1 MNQPLFPA
9 GRRSFLKASAAGAA
23 GLMLSKIGI
32 TDVYART
39 EAAGW
44 VNGTQINPNIDNL
57 RVVYCTDA
65 AMVTKTPTTWTTQT
79 QNDCINTAQVQTNM
93 DKMAMALAQKADAA
107 TAWSTIFMKPSA
119 KAWNAVTVAIKVN
132 AMNSWITPR
141 IAIIDKVCKELIK
154 LQVQPGNI
162 WIYDQGHVADAT
174 DNTRCTDTYKTAYA
188 LAKLPAGMNIVG
200 ALGTTAMVTVAGVS
214 LPCAGKL
221 ADGSID
227 ILIDLT
233 VNKGH
238 SYDYIGFVTL
248 CMKNHTGSIKLK
260 CPSDFNQ
267 FIAEN
272 QCAPILGTQ
281 SPGVPY
287 RQQLCIIDSLFAT
300 KADAGNIPPDCQPNS
315 IVMGTM
321 APAVDYLTIKNI
333 REKMLG
339 ATVNAAATGFREN
352 FLPAFGYSTTERDNL
367 LSKTPAQNNGKGWVN
382 ALTWAPTAIHANPNR
397 AGTKIMELNINGQK
411 QITLSLPQ
419 DENILGMNI
428 YNAQGKLIRKIDI
441 KNVHSAYW
449 DGCLKSGRSAPNGAY
464 VFSVNGTAGVYSEK
478 FTIAKLF

>member
-1 MNQPLFPA
+1 MNRPLYPA
-9 GRRSFLKASAAGAA
+9 SRRSFLKASAAGAA
-23 GLMLSKIGI
+23 GLMLSNIGI
-32 TDVYART
+32 SDIYAKT
-39 EAAGW
+39 TAGW

-65 AMVTKTPTTWTTQT
+65 AMVTKTPTSWTTQT
-79 QNDCINTAQVQTNM
+79 QNDAINTTQVQANM
-93 DKMAMALAQKADAA
+93 DKMAIALAQKSDAA
-107 TAWSTIFMKPSA
+107 TAWSTIFMKPNA

-132 AMNSWITPR
+132 AMNAMITPR
-141 IAIIDKVCKELIK
+141 IAVLDKVCKELIK

-174 DNTRCTDTYKTAYA
+174 NNSRCTDTYKTAYA

-200 ALGTTAMVTVAGVS
+200 ALGATAQVS
-214 LPCAGKL
+214 VGGQSLNCAGKL

-227 ILIDLT
+227 ILINMT

-238 SYDYIGFVTL
+238 SYDYIGLVTL

-281 SPGVPY
+281 SAGVPY
-287 RQQLCIIDSLFAT
+287 RQQLCIIDSIFAT
-300 KADAGNIPPDCQPNS
+300 KADAGNIGPDCQPNS
-315 IVMGTM
+315 LVMGTF
-321 APAVDYLTIKNI
+321 AHAVDYLTIKYI

-339 ATVNAAATGFREN
+339 STVNAAATGFREN

-382 ALTWAPTAIHANPNR
+382 ALAWTPPTGIYANNNM
-397 AGTKIMELNINGQK
+397 AGTRTVELIIKGQK
-411 QITLSLPQ
+411 QVILSLPQ
-419 DENILGMNI
+419 NENIIGMNI

-441 KNVHSAYW
+441 KNTDNVYW
-449 DGCLKSGRSAPNGAY
+449 DGCLKSGKSVPNGAY
-464 VFSVNGTAGVYSEK
+464 VFSVNGTAGVYTRK
-478 FTIAKLF
+478 FMVTKLF